1 MFSLHLPI
9 GIRELQS
16 DFFFFFKEP
25 KHQLMVLPGPPNNE
39 LLG

>member
-1 MFSLHLPI
+1 MFSLRLPI

-16 DFFFFFKEP
+16 DFFFFKEP